1 MCSTERTALAGR
13 AVVRDAVLL
22 GAAVSAIGA
31 SYGLLARAAGIS
43 PVMACAMS
51 VLIFAGGSQFL
62 LVATAATGGSVAAG
76 VLAALLLNARH
87 VPFGISLAPLLRGN
101 VLRRALASQLVI
113 DESTAFALAQ
123 PTPERS
129 RRAFFAAGLSIF
141 VFWQLGTVVGTVAGG
156 VLGDP
161 RTLGL
166 DAAFPAGILALLAS
180 RLGARAARIA
190 AAGGAAA
197 ALATTPVLPAG
208 GPIVLAAGAG
218 LVVAAALRGAP

>member
-1 MCSTERTALAGR
+1 MHPYVNLTPWKDDQYRPRVAW
-13 AVVRDAVLL
+13 D
-22 GAAVSAIGA
+22 
-31 SYGLLARAAGIS
+31 
-43 PVMACAMS
+43 
-51 VLIFAGGSQFL
+51 GSQFV
-62 LVATAATGGSVAAG
+62 LVATAATGSSVATG

-87 VPFGISLAPLLRGN
+87 VPFGISLAPVLRGT

-141 VFWQLGTVVGTVAGG
+141 VFWQLGTAVGTVAGG

-180 RLGARAARIA
+180 RLGARAARVA

-208 GPIVLAAGAG
+208 APIVLAAGAG
-218 LVVAAALRGAP
+218 IVVAAALRGAP

>member
-1 MCSTERTALAGR
+1 
-13 AVVRDAVLL
+13 VVRDAVLL

-31 SYGLLARAAGIS
+31 SYGLLAHAAGIS
-43 PVMACAMS
+43 PLMACAMS
-51 VLIFAGGSQFL
+51 LLIFAGGSQFV
-62 LVATAATGGSVAAG
+62 LVATAATGGSVATG

-87 VPFGISLAPLLRGN
+87 VPFGVSLAPVLRGS
-101 VLRRALASQLVI
+101 LARRALASHIVI

-141 VFWQLGTVVGTVAGG
+141 VFWQLGTAVGTVAGG

-161 RTLGL
+161 RSLGL

-180 RLGARAARIA
+180 RLGARSAQVA

-197 ALATTPVLPAG
+197 ALATTPLLPAG
-208 GPIVLAAGAG
+208 APILVAACAG
-218 LVVAAALRGAP
+218 LVVAGARGAS